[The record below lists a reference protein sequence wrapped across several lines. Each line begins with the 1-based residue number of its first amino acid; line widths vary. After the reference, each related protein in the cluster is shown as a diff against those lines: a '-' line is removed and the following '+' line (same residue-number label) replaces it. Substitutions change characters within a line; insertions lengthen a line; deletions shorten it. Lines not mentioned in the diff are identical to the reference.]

1 MKNRELIDLLFEK
14 SNPIIRFRIAMEF
27 QEEEMQYDIG
37 MLRSQLLKQEDATYW
52 MKCLKTRRKY
62 DNIHGSYDKSLE
74 NSLGKLI
81 QFGIKKGMLF
91 TSFFV
96 IFLVLE
102 IRHYLV
108 PISYSLLLLL
118 VPYRYIKILVNV
130 HHFQKLSYNHI
141 L

>member
-1 MKNRELIDLLFEK
+1 MENKKLIDLLFEK

-81 QFGIKKGMLF
+81 QFGIKKGISNFDKNVSKHLAW
-91 TSFFV
+91 
-96 IFLVLE
+96 LE
-102 IRHYLV
+102 HADEETDI
-108 PISYSLLLLL
+108 P
-118 VPYRYIKILVNV
+118 
-130 HHFQKLSYNHI
+130 
-141 L
+141 